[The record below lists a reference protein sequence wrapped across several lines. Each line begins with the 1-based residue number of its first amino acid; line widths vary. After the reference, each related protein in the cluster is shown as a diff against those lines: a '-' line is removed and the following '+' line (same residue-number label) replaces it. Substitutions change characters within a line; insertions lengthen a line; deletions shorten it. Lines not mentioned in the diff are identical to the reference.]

1 MPSQSQ
7 KNGEAIIRI
16 EGELKLLKQEIQ
28 NLRRNH
34 IAHLERRISR
44 MEKVM
49 WSICLIAAT
58 HLLFTVLH

>member
-16 EGELKLLKQEIQ
+16 EGNIKLLQQEIQ
-28 NLRRNH
+28 HIRGNH
-34 IAHLERRISR
+34 IAHLEMRISR

-49 WSICLIAAT
+49 WSICLIATT

>member
-28 NLRRNH
+28 HIRGNH
-34 IAHLERRISR
+34 IAHLEMRISR

-49 WSICLIAAT
+49 WAICLVAT
-58 HLLFTVLH
+58 AHLLFTVLQ

>member
-1 MPSQSQ
+1 MPTQSQ

-16 EGELKLLKQEIQ
+16 EGNLKLLQQEIQ
-28 NLRRNH
+28 HIRGNH
-34 IAHLERRISR
+34 IAHLEMRISR

-49 WSICLIAAT
+49 WTICLIAAT